1 MGFLNL
7 WDLRL
12 LSLLARLWAI
22 QLFWLKAKIIIMLSI
37 CWLIRLK
44 TKRREV
50 AMLFLLRLFIFII
63 NFNFLTIYETFPNVF
78 IFIIVMRIL
87 QLRMTIRIR
96 DIFLLTICLVDLL
109 IYYTTIFIFDGFFE
123 KILWLLLLITILH
136 SWPEYF

>member
-1 MGFLNL
+1 
-7 WDLRL
+7 
-12 LSLLARLWAI
+12 
-22 QLFWLKAKIIIMLSI
+22 
-37 CWLIRLK
+37 
-44 TKRREV
+44 
-50 AMLFLLRLFIFII
+50 MLFLLRLFIFII

-123 KILWLLLLITILH
+123 KIL
-136 SWPEYF
+136 

>member
-1 MGFLNL
+1 VGFLNL